1 MKKAII
7 FLSTIF
13 FLSVA
18 LQATPHITAK
28 KEVVKNGYNFWLYEP
43 DSISVST
50 PKPVIIFL
58 HGASLCGRDMNRV
71 RHYGTIDAI
80 ERGREIDA
88 YVVAPQN
95 PGGAWRPENVM
106 NVVKWVE
113 QNHNVD
119 TTRIYV
125 IGMSLGGYGA
135 IDVAAAYPDRI
146 AAAMSFCGGG
156 SRQDL
161 GSLNEVPL
169 WIVHGTAD
177 RAVRVGESDRVVNE
191 MRRADPSTPR
201 LIYDRVPGM
210 NHSKPARFFYL
221 PEAYDW
227 LMSHS
232 LTDEGR
238 PATQGFDI
246 TGSSTAAY
254 KGLKSTGKSKLKIHK
269 RSKVKSKTSKR
280 KHASKSTR
288 KRSRRASRASR

>member
-1 MKKAII
+1 MKKTII
-7 FLSTIF
+7 FLAAILC
-13 FLSVA
+13 LSAAV
-18 LQATPHITAK
+18 QATPHITAK
-28 KEVVKNGYNFWLYEP
+28 KDVVKNGYNFWLYEP
-43 DSISVST
+43 DSISEST

-58 HGASLCGRDMNRV
+58 HGASLCGKDMNRV

-106 NVVKWVE
+106 NIVKWME
-113 QNHNVD
+113 QNHNID
-119 TTRIYV
+119 TTRVYV
-125 IGMSLGGYGA
+125 MGMSLGGYGA

-156 SRQDL
+156 SRQNL
-161 GSLNEVPL
+161 ASLNEVPL

-191 MRRADPSTPR
+191 MRRADPATPR

-238 PATQGFDI
+238 PASRGFDI
-246 TGSSTAAY
+246 TGSSTSAY
-254 KGLKSTGKSKLKIHK
+254 KGLKSNGKSKLKAHK
-269 RSKVKSKTSKR
+269 RPKLKSKSSKR
-280 KHASKSTR
+280 KRASKSAR
-288 KRSRRASRASR
+288 KRSRRGSRASR